1 MKKHLSGKVAVVTG
15 GSQGIGRA
23 IVEKLA
29 AEGADVVIGDAGP
42 CQYTDQLA
50 RDCKGARLEYKCF
63 DVTKE
68 EAVQQT
74 FEEVFASF
82 GRLDILVN
90 NAGIAFDKAV
100 LETTEAEW
108 DRMMSVNLKGVFLCA
123 RSAVGLMRQSGGG
136 AIVNIGSLEGLAA
149 NPGRTA
155 YAASKGGVHALTRAL
170 ALDLGCEGIRCN
182 AVCPGW
188 INTPFNDS
196 FFASLKNQE
205 SGKRAITKLH
215 PVGRMGLPQDVANTV
230 FWLVSEESGF
240 ITGQEIVVDGGRLCR
255 LTLPDFEAMEKRA

>member
-1 MKKHLSGKVAVVTG
+1 MGQGFTGKVAVVTG
-15 GSQGIGRA
+15 GSQGIGWA
-23 IVEKLA
+23 IVNRLA
-29 AEGADVVIGDAGP
+29 QEGVRVVIADIGP
-42 CQYTDQLA
+42 CP
-50 RDCKGARLEYKCF
+50 CGAQAVQGAEQSGPGYICL
-63 DVTKE
+63 DVTKG
-68 EAVQQT
+68 EAVDKAFAAI
-74 FEEVFASF
+74 FESY

-100 LETTEAEW
+100 LETSEAEW
-108 DRMMSVNLKGVFLCA
+108 DRMMAVNLKGVFLCT
-123 RSAVGLMRQSGGG
+123 RSAVGFMRRGGGG

-196 FFASLKNQE
+196 FFASLKDQE
-205 SGKRAITKLH
+205 AGKQTITELH

-230 FWLVSEESGF
+230 CWLASDESGF

-255 LTLPDFEAMEKRA
+255 LPLPNFEAMEQKT